1 MFFLVKNLD
10 FIIAN
15 NTILSELNFSLDN
28 GSHLI
33 ISGPSGSGKSTL
45 INLMSGL
52 YRPTSG
58 HVSFESND
66 YSKLTDK
73 DIDEM
78 RAKNFG
84 LSFQRLHLIK
94 HLTVEQNILLGFNK
108 IKLPNI
114 EKLIED
120 IGLTVKKKQLA
131 KDLSFGE
138 SQRVAIARGVVNN
151 PKVIFAD
158 EPTSALDQTTK
169 NIVINIIDDE
179 NTTKVLKLISAQAN
193 KNKSSIVISTH
204 DERVKK
210 FFKNIL
216 EIKL

>member
-10 FIIAN
+10 FVIAN

-84 LSFQRLHLIK
+84 LIFQRLHLIK

-120 IGLTVKKKQLA
+120 IGLTAKKKQLA

-151 PKVIFAD
+151 PKIIFAD
-158 EPTSALDQTTK
+158 EPTSSL
-169 NIVINIIDDE
+169 DDE
-179 NTTKVLKLISAQAN
+179 NTTRVLKLISAEAN

>member
-10 FIIAN
+10 FIIGN

-84 LSFQRLHLIK
+84 LIFQRLHLIK

-120 IGLTVKKKQLA
+120 IGLTAKKKQLA

-151 PKVIFAD
+151 PKIIFAD
-158 EPTSALDQTTK
+158 EPTSSL
-169 NIVINIIDDE
+169 DDE
-179 NTTKVLKLISAQAN
+179 NTTRVLNLISAEAN

>member
-10 FIIAN
+10 FIIGN

-84 LSFQRLHLIK
+84 LIFQRLHLIK

-151 PKVIFAD
+151 PKIIFAD
-158 EPTSALDQTTK
+158 EPTSSL
-169 NIVINIIDDE
+169 DDE
-179 NTTKVLKLISAQAN
+179 NTTRVLKLISAQAN

>member
-10 FIIAN
+10 FVIAN

-84 LSFQRLHLIK
+84 LIFQRLHLIK

-108 IKLPNI
+108 IKLPI
-114 EKLIED
+114 L
-120 IGLTVKKKQLA
+120 
-131 KDLSFGE
+131 
-138 SQRVAIARGVVNN
+138 
-151 PKVIFAD
+151 
-158 EPTSALDQTTK
+158 K
-169 NIVINIIDDE
+169 N
-179 NTTKVLKLISAQAN
+179 
-193 KNKSSIVISTH
+193 
-204 DERVKK
+204 
-210 FFKNIL
+210 
-216 EIKL
+216 

>member
-84 LSFQRLHLIK
+84 LIFQRLHLIK

-120 IGLTVKKKQLA
+120 IGLTAKKKQLA

-151 PKVIFAD
+151 PKIIFAD
-158 EPTSALDQTTK
+158 EPTSSL
-169 NIVINIIDDE
+169 DDE
-179 NTTKVLKLISAQAN
+179 NTTRVLKLISAQAN

>member
-10 FIIAN
+10 FVVAN
-15 NTILSELNFSLDN
+15 NNILSKLNFSVDN

-33 ISGPSGSGKSTL
+33 VSGPSGSGKSTL

-52 YRPTSG
+52 LRPTSG
-58 HVSFESND
+58 YISFEGKD
-66 YSKLTDK
+66 YSKLTEK
-73 DIDEM
+73 DIDEI
-78 RAKNFG
+78 RSKNFG
-84 LSFQRLHLIK
+84 LIFQRLHLVK

-108 IKLPNI
+108 LKSPNI
-114 EKLIED
+114 IELIED
-120 IGLTVKKKQLA
+120 IGLTSKRKQLA
-131 KDLSFGE
+131 KNLSFGE

-158 EPTSALDQTTK
+158 EPTSSLDDTNTK
-169 NIVINIIDDE
+169 
-179 NTTKVLKLISAQAN
+179 KVLELISTQAK
-193 KNKSSIVISTH
+193 KNKSSIVISSH

-210 FFKNIL
+210 FFKNIS

>member
-84 LSFQRLHLIK
+84 LIFQRLHLIK

-120 IGLTVKKKQLA
+120 IGLTAKKKQLA

-151 PKVIFAD
+151 PKIIFAD
-158 EPTSALDQTTK
+158 EPTSSL
-169 NIVINIIDDE
+169 DDE
-179 NTTKVLKLISAQAN
+179 NTTRVLKLISAQAN
-193 KNKSSIVISTH
+193 KNKSSIVIATH

>member
-10 FIIAN
+10 FVIAN

-84 LSFQRLHLIK
+84 LIFQRLHLIK

-120 IGLTVKKKQLA
+120 IGLTAKKKQLA

-151 PKVIFAD
+151 PKIIFAD
-158 EPTSALDQTTK
+158 EPTSSL
-169 NIVINIIDDE
+169 DDE

>member
-10 FIIAN
+10 FVIAN

-84 LSFQRLHLIK
+84 LIFQRLHLIK

-120 IGLTVKKKQLA
+120 IGLTAKKKQLA

-151 PKVIFAD
+151 PKIIFAD
-158 EPTSALDQTTK
+158 EPTSSL
-169 NIVINIIDDE
+169 DDE
-179 NTTKVLKLISAQAN
+179 NTTRVLKLISAQAK
-193 KNKSSIVISTH
+193 KNKYG
-204 DERVKK
+204 
-210 FFKNIL
+210 
-216 EIKL
+216 

>member
-58 HVSFESND
+58 HVSFEGND

-84 LSFQRLHLIK
+84 LIFQRLHLIK

-120 IGLTVKKKQLA
+120 IGLTAKKKQLA

-138 SQRVAIARGVVNN
+138 SQRVAIARGVINN
-151 PKVIFAD
+151 PKIIFAD
-158 EPTSALDQTTK
+158 EPTSSL
-169 NIVINIIDDE
+169 DDE
-179 NTTKVLKLISAQAN
+179 NTTRVLKLISAQAN

>member
-10 FIIAN
+10 FVIAN

-84 LSFQRLHLIK
+84 LIFQRLHLIK

-108 IKLPNI
+108 VKLPNI

-120 IGLTVKKKQLA
+120 IGLTAKKKQLA

-151 PKVIFAD
+151 PKIIFAD
-158 EPTSALDQTTK
+158 EPTSSLDDT
-169 NIVINIIDDE
+169 
-179 NTTKVLKLISAQAN
+179 NTTRILELISAQAK

>member
-10 FIIAN
+10 FVIAN

-84 LSFQRLHLIK
+84 LIFQRLHLIK

-120 IGLTVKKKQLA
+120 IGLTLKKKQLA

-151 PKVIFAD
+151 PKIIFAD
-158 EPTSALDQTTK
+158 EPTSSL
-169 NIVINIIDDE
+169 DDE

>member
-58 HVSFESND
+58 HVSFKNND

-78 RAKNFG
+78 RAKHFG
-84 LSFQRLHLIK
+84 LIFQRLHLIK

-151 PKVIFAD
+151 PKIIFAD
-158 EPTSALDQTTK
+158 EPTSSL
-169 NIVINIIDDE
+169 DDE
-179 NTTKVLKLISAQAN
+179 NTKRVLKLISAQAN
-193 KNKSSIVISTH
+193 NKKSSIVISTH

-210 FFKNIL
+210 FFKNIS

>member
-10 FIIAN
+10 FVIAN

-84 LSFQRLHLIK
+84 LIFQRLHLIK

-120 IGLTVKKKQLA
+120 IGLTAKKKQLA

-151 PKVIFAD
+151 PKIIFAD
-158 EPTSALDQTTK
+158 EPTSSL
-169 NIVINIIDDE
+169 DDE
-179 NTTKVLKLISAQAN
+179 NTTRVLKLISAQAN
-193 KNKSSIVISTH
+193 KNKSSIVIATH

>member
-10 FIIAN
+10 FVIAN
-15 NTILSELNFSLDN
+15 NTILSKLNFSVDN

-33 ISGPSGSGKSTL
+33 VSGPSGSGKSTL

-52 YRPTSG
+52 LRPTSG
-58 HVSFESND
+58 YISFEGKD
-66 YSKLTDK
+66 YSKLTEK
-73 DIDEM
+73 DIDEI
-78 RAKNFG
+78 RSENFG
-84 LSFQRLHLIK
+84 LIFQRLHLIK

-108 IKLPNI
+108 LKSPDIK
-114 EKLIED
+114 ELIED
-120 IGLTVKKKQLA
+120 IGLTSKRKQLA
-131 KDLSFGE
+131 KNLSFGE
-138 SQRVAIARGVVNN
+138 SQRVAIARGVINN
-151 PKVIFAD
+151 PKIIFAD
-158 EPTSALDQTTK
+158 EPTSSLDDINTK
-169 NIVINIIDDE
+169 
-179 NTTKVLKLISAQAN
+179 KVLELISAQAK

>member
-10 FIIAN
+10 FIIGN

-58 HVSFESND
+58 YVSFESND

-73 DIDEM
+73 DIDDM

-84 LSFQRLHLIK
+84 LIFQRLHLIK

-120 IGLTVKKKQLA
+120 IGLTAKKKQLA

-151 PKVIFAD
+151 PKIIFAD
-158 EPTSALDQTTK
+158 EPTSSL
-169 NIVINIIDDE
+169 DDE
-179 NTTKVLKLISAQAN
+179 NTTRVLKLISAQAN

>member
-10 FIIAN
+10 FIIGN

-84 LSFQRLHLIK
+84 LIFQRLHLIK

-120 IGLTVKKKQLA
+120 IGLTAKKKQLA

-151 PKVIFAD
+151 PKIIFAD
-158 EPTSALDQTTK
+158 EPTSSLDDTNATR
-169 NIVINIIDDE
+169 
-179 NTTKVLKLISAQAN
+179 VLELISAQAK

>member
-84 LSFQRLHLIK
+84 LIFQRLHLIK

-120 IGLTVKKKQLA
+120 IGLTAKKKQLA

-151 PKVIFAD
+151 PKIIFAD
-158 EPTSALDQTTK
+158 EPTSSL
-169 NIVINIIDDE
+169 DDE
-179 NTTKVLKLISAQAN
+179 NTKRVLKLISAQAN